1 MPQIIR
7 PASKVRI
14 VPRDGEIEITLNIN
28 ITVDGKVVTS
38 ADNAD
43 VSVDE
48 EPEEKTKH
56 MIPDFF
62 SGIKL
67 DFGKKEGS

>member
-1 MPQIIR
+1 
-7 PASKVRI
+7 
-14 VPRDGEIEITLNIN
+14 LNIN